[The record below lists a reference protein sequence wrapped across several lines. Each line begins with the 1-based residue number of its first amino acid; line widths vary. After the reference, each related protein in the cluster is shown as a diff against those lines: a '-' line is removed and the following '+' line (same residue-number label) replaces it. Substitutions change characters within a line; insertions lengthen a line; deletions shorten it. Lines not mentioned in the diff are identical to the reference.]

1 MSHIRHCSRRNCQEP
16 AVATMTYSY
25 RDATTVVGPLA
36 PVPQPGAFDLCAD
49 HALSVTVPMG
59 WQLVR
64 LITEFEPVEPST
76 DDLTA
81 LADAIRAASK
91 KDVPPPQP
99 ARREVAR
106 PAVDLNRAPRP
117 RPKFTVVEGGAA
129 ESQQPREDTT
139 ASDQSALRAIEDSQ
153 DQRS

>member
-1 MSHIRHCSRRNCQEP
+1 
-16 AVATMTYSY
+16 MTYSY

-36 PVPQPGAFDLCAD
+36 PTPQPGAFDLCAD

-64 LITEFEPVEPST
+64 LITDFEPVPPST

-99 ARREVAR
+99 ARREVVR
-106 PAVDLNRAPRP
+106 PAVDLNRAPHP

-129 ESQQPREDTT
+129 QSADSAVHEQAESQT
-139 ASDQSALRAIEDSQ
+139 ALSAIPPQ
-153 DQRS
+153 DELHD